1 MIIDNALGGLE
12 KINEVVSRKGNV
24 LYIMKGIFTEF
35 GIRNR
40 NDRVYTA
47 EKFLPHLSELLER
60 KKLLK
65 VVYGEFDHPD
75 VFDTSLSRI
84 SHAIENAWF
93 IKENNRV
100 DGEIRLTSTFYG
112 KEAKALVDDDLPIF
126 VSSRAAGVTES
137 NGEVTVKKLFTY
149 DCVADPG
156 FSSARMELKNMNESL
171 GFNENQN
178 FWIFEISN
186 ESKINELFNMEKNE
200 NGTNLKLE
208 EFKSYLDEE
217 LLKTKKS
224 IDETLSSKNFD
235 PDKLS
240 HLYEEFETLSEG
252 QKKMTQYLDHIADAI
267 NVLVQENNELKEKVQ
282 KNKEKTKLVIEH
294 NDHIAEAVEKTIG
307 YMDYLAGTTD
317 KVIDYQKYIAEKLD
331 NGISFIEYVAENVE
345 NTIKYSE
352 YIAEN
357 FDKIADYAD
366 YIAEHLD
373 KNIMYSEYVAETVD
387 NLVDYTEYIGESADK
402 IVDYAQYI
410 AEHVDNAIRYG
421 EYVAEQTDNSIRYG
435 EYVAENLTDSIAYQ
449 KYNAE
454 VVDRHIDYTKKLV
467 EKLNENGTLITE
479 AIGDMTTD
487 DPSAYYDDDKKPE
500 AQPAPE
506 STDEVPSQGDE
517 TPVQGDETP
526 AQETPETTTPEDIE
540 GVNAEETQPSQEEEL
555 GITPGMVVKVGEDDE
570 ARTGEVLATNDDNKI
585 VVVKMGDT
593 GEEEEVAQEN
603 VHILGT
609 TKIYENKN
617 QLTNDIKKLIE
628 AAKKRDAA
636 KTEDPHFLLFLSE
649 KKKAAFYGLSSEDK
663 EKVNFVMN
671 ENKGNY
677 ANEGE
682 VLQLMQK
689 ALFKP
694 TKTLTEMLVENIPS
708 EFKGIWEKLNP
719 SVQESILGS
728 AQFYENLTEEKV
740 ESFWLTRDLLR
751 YAKDNSGKK
760 VLNEN
765 INSYDNY
772 SLSDEQLEHMKNVL
786 NRY

>member
-1 MIIDNALGGLE
+1 
-12 KINEVVSRKGNV
+12 
-24 LYIMKGIFTEF
+24 
-35 GIRNR
+35 
-40 NDRVYTA
+40 
-47 EKFLPHLSELLER
+47 
-60 KKLLK
+60 
-65 VVYGEFDHPD
+65 
-75 VFDTSLSRI
+75 
-84 SHAIENAWF
+84 
-93 IKENNRV
+93 
-100 DGEIRLTSTFYG
+100 
-112 KEAKALVDDDLPIF
+112 
-126 VSSRAAGVTES
+126 
-137 NGEVTVKKLFTY
+137 
-149 DCVADPG
+149 
-156 FSSARMELKNMNESL
+156 
-171 GFNENQN
+171 
-178 FWIFEISN
+178 
-186 ESKINELFNMEKNE
+186 
-200 NGTNLKLE
+200 
-208 EFKSYLDEE
+208 
-217 LLKTKKS
+217 
-224 IDETLSSKNFD
+224 
-235 PDKLS
+235 
-240 HLYEEFETLSEG
+240 
-252 QKKMTQYLDHIADAI
+252 
-267 NVLVQENNELKEKVQ
+267 
-282 KNKEKTKLVIEH
+282 
-294 NDHIAEAVEKTIG
+294 
-307 YMDYLAGTTD
+307 
-317 KVIDYQKYIAEKLD
+317 
-331 NGISFIEYVAENVE
+331 
-345 NTIKYSE
+345 
-352 YIAEN
+352 
-357 FDKIADYAD
+357 
-366 YIAEHLD
+366 
-373 KNIMYSEYVAETVD
+373 
-387 NLVDYTEYIGESADK
+387 
-402 IVDYAQYI
+402 
-410 AEHVDNAIRYG
+410 
-421 EYVAEQTDNSIRYG
+421 
-435 EYVAENLTDSIAYQ
+435 
-449 KYNAE
+449 
-454 VVDRHIDYTKKLV
+454 
-467 EKLNENGTLITE
+467 
-479 AIGDMTTD
+479 
-487 DPSAYYDDDKKPE
+487 
-500 AQPAPE
+500 
-506 STDEVPSQGDE
+506 
-517 TPVQGDETP
+517 
-526 AQETPETTTPEDIE
+526 
-540 GVNAEETQPSQEEEL
+540 
-555 GITPGMVVKVGEDDE
+555 MVVKVGEDDE